1 MENNSNFDSFEKK
14 YMSKNRSSKKEFSFS
29 MQSKRSIG
37 LSMHGKPKNAKKKSF
52 RDNFFL
58 IWNLKILQPRRI
70 IGRLYIIE
78 DKKSGGQGA
87 EVGVGNSEVE
97 EQKVS
102 KVKNREKNT
111 EKVY

>member
-1 MENNSNFDSFEKK
+1 
-14 YMSKNRSSKKEFSFS
+14 
-29 MQSKRSIG
+29 MQSMMKLADENVTSNVKRKVQTVQR
-37 LSMHGKPKNAKKKSF
+37 KPKNAKKKSF

-97 EQKVS
+97 EQKLS